1 MSADYSAIDPA
12 SAIPE
17 SSSKA
22 SYRERWGQFASGIRE
37 SVSLITIGLIWPYR
51 FHRQGM

>member
-1 MSADYSAIDPA
+1 MSADYSAINPA

-22 SYRERWGQFASGIRE
+22 TYRERWGQFASSIRE
-37 SVSLITIGLIWPYR
+37 SVSLITLGLIWPNR
-51 FHRQGM
+51 LHRQGM